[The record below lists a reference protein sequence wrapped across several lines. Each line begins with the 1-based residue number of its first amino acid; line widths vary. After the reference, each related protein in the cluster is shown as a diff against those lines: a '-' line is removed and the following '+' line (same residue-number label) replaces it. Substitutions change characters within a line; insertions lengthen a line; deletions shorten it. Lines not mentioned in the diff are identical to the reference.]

1 MKHTPSIVAA
11 KRIVIKLGSSI
22 VADAEKG
29 AVRAKW
35 MKSLAE
41 DIAGLHEA
49 GAEVILVSSGAVA
62 LGRKLT
68 GLGAQKLSLE
78 EKQAAA
84 AAGQPLLIQAWAQA
98 FAAHD
103 ISVAQL
109 LLTLDDSE
117 QRNRYLNARATFN
130 TLLKHR
136 LIPIVNENDTVA
148 TAELKFGDNDRLAAR
163 VAAMVGAD
171 CLVLFSDI
179 DGLYD
184 SDPRNNKHAKHIAC
198 VTNMTSEIMAMGGD
212 AASGISNGGMRTKL
226 EAASM
231 AMAAGCHMAI
241 AQGTAT
247 HALKKLID
255 GARCTWFMA
264 STKPQLARKHWIA
277 TSVLAKGAVVVD
289 DGAVTALTKGKSLLP
304 AGVKRIEGSFER
316 GDTIAVK
323 SLKGAVLARGIAGYS
338 SMETQQIAGKNTKAI
353 EAVLGYAGPDT
364 LIHRDDLAMMHV
376 L

>member
-1 MKHTPSIVAA
+1 MKRTATLSAA

-22 VADAEKG
+22 VADASKG

-35 MKSLAE
+35 MGALTT
-41 DIAGLHEA
+41 DIAALHA
-49 GAEVILVSSGAVA
+49 RGVEVILVSSGAVA

-68 GLGAQKLSLE
+68 GLDDRKLSLE

-98 FAAHD
+98 FAKHG
-103 ISVAQL
+103 INVAQL

-117 QRNRYLNARATFN
+117 RRNRYLNARATFS
-130 TLLKHR
+130 TLLKHK

-163 VAAMVGAD
+163 VAAMIGAD
-171 CLVLFSDI
+171 TLILFSDI

-184 SDPRNNKHAKHIAC
+184 RNPRLHADAHHIAR
-198 VTNMTSEIMAMGGD
+198 VDAITPAVMAMGGD
-212 AASGISNGGMRTKL
+212 AASDLSNGGMRTKL

-231 AMAAGCHMAI
+231 ATAAGCHMVI
-241 AQGTAT
+241 ANGTGL
-247 HALKKLID
+247 HALQNLID
-255 GARCTWFMA
+255 GGRATWFMA
-264 STKPQLARKHWIA
+264 ATKPQLARKHWIA
-277 TSVLAKGAVVVD
+277 SSVQARGAVVVD
-289 DGAVTALTKGKSLLP
+289 DGAAAALSKGKSLLP

-323 SLKGAVLARGIAGYS
+323 SLTGNLLARGIAGYDS
-338 SMETQQIAGKNTKAI
+338 AESAKIMGQKTAAI
-353 EAVLGYAGPDT
+353 EGILGYAGRDT
-364 LIHRDDLAMMHV
+364 LIHRDDLAMV
-376 L
+376 GGV